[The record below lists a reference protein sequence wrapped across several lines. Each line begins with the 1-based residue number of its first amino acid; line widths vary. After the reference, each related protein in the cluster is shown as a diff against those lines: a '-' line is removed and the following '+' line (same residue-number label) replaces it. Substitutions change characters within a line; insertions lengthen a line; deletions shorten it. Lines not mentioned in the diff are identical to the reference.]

1 MSFDVNLIFTNLSI
15 KKTIHIILTRI
26 YQNSFFIQEYNL
38 LAKIGASM
46 GSCLGL
52 VMTDIILTELE
63 NQNN

>member
-1 MSFDVNLIFTNLSI
+1 M

-38 LAKIGASM
+38 LAKIGVSM
-46 GSCLGL
+46 SSCFGL